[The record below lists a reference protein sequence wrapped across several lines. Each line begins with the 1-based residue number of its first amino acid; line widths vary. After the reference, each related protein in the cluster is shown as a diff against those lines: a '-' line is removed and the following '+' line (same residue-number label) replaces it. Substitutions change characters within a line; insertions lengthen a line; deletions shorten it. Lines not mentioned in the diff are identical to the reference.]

1 MADKITADQWA
12 DSQKHELGFWKVQ
25 FDQGNIEQKQ
35 RNHYYRNTMEGGS
48 TLFKDWFAAHDFT
61 DEVLVDIGSGPE
73 GILHVIEGAARKVAI
88 DTLMLSYDEIGY
100 DIDANRVESYS
111 HYIFGP
117 NANLDV
123 VFCLNVLD
131 HTQDP
136 ASVLYDIWRILG
148 PGGHFLFMV
157 DMRTTEQLDAYHKL
171 ALTHGQLLEW
181 LKEYEGEYEVIPHQ
195 AGNPVM
201 QFVAVCR
208 KPKEKP

>member
-1 MADKITADQWA
+1 MADKITEAQWA

-25 FDQGNIEQKQ
+25 FEQGNIEQKQ

-73 GILHVIEGAARKVAI
+73 GILHVIEGAGHKVAY
-88 DTLMLSYDEIGY
+88 DSLMNDFRSIGY
-100 DIDANRVESYS
+100 DVDAHGVEVW
-111 HYIFGP
+111 
-117 NANLDV
+117 ANHAELPGEDAETVDV

-131 HTQDP
+131 HTREP
-136 ASVLYDIWRILG
+136 AKALSEILDILK
-148 PGGHFLFMV
+148 PGGYFLFMV
-157 DMRTTEQLDAYHKL
+157 DMRLSSQLDAYHKL
-171 ALTHGQLLEW
+171 ALTQGQLLEW
-181 LKEYEGEYEVIPHQ
+181 LKEYDGEYEVIPHQ

-208 KPKEKP
+208 KP